1 MRDCESEGESE
12 RVRESEISQLLSD
25 IQTFFMTPFR
35 RAFINIKVMIKKNIC
50 QFFVNPHIYLL
61 FMSPLLLII

>member
-12 RVRESEISQLLSD
+12 RVRSGSQLLSD